1 MHRLPRQIVLTLCAL
16 FLLGAQ
22 QAAYTHLIG
31 HLGHRGVAEQIQA
44 QPDDAADHAAALSLS
59 HLCTSCL
66 AISALAAGAPL
77 PALLSLVA
85 TAIVG
90 ISADF
95 EFHRLPVTTAP
106 PYAARAPPYLL

>member
-1 MHRLPRQIVLTLCAL
+1 MHRLPRQITLTLCAV

-31 HLGHRGVAEQIQA
+31 HLGLAGQALA
-44 QPDDAADHAAALSLS
+44 QPADAADHAAALSLS

-77 PALLSLVA
+77 PAALPLVA
-85 TAIVG
+85 TAIAG
-90 ISADF
+90 ISVDF
-95 EFHRLPVTTAP
+95 EIRQHPIPTAL
-106 PYAARAPPYLL
+106 PYAARAPPSYL

>member
-66 AISALAAGAPL
+66 AISALAAGAPP
-77 PALLSLVA
+77 PALFLAVVVA
-85 TAIVG
+85 IDG
-90 ISADF
+90 ISPAG
-95 EFHRLPVTTAP
+95 EVHRLPLPTAP
-106 PYAARAPPYLL
+106 PYAARAPPQ

>member
-1 MHRLPRQIVLTLCAL
+1 MRRLPRQFILTLCAV

-31 HLGHRGVAEQIQA
+31 HLGVGGQALA
-44 QPDDAADHAAALSLS
+44 QPADAADHAAALSLS

-77 PALLSLVA
+77 PAVLPLVA
-85 TAIVG
+85 TAAGG

-95 EFHRLPVTTAP
+95 EFHRRPIPTAL
-106 PYAARAPPYLL
+106 PYAARAPPYPL